1 MDNIVE
7 TTSQEEFVKSVCEKI
22 KEESFKRIK
31 EKGKFTIV
39 LAGGQTPKIIFDELI
54 LSYKNSIDWGKISFF
69 WVDERCVAPTDKSSN
84 FKLAYDHLL
93 SKLKSVGSIH
103 RIKGEIEVDKAAK
116 DYQKDLINFFKG
128 NEIKFDFVLLGMGED
143 GHVASLFPNSKEIKK
158 TNELVLATEKAYDGF
173 KRITMGLDLI
183 NEISYKLLIIRGEK
197 KLKTLFSKNETLP
210 ISNIKYKH
218 IYYLK

>member
-7 TTSQEEFVKSVCEKI
+7 TTSQEEFVKSICEKI

-93 SKLKSVGSIH
+93 SKLDSVGSIH

-128 NEIKFDFVLLGMGED
+128 NEM
-143 GHVASLFPNSKEIKK
+143 S
-158 TNELVLATEKAYDGF
+158 
-173 KRITMGLDLI
+173 
-183 NEISYKLLIIRGEK
+183 
-197 KLKTLFSKNETLP
+197 
-210 ISNIKYKH
+210 
-218 IYYLK
+218 

>member
-22 KEESFKRIK
+22 KEECFKRIK

-54 LSYKNSIDWGKISFF
+54 LSYKNSIDWSKISFF

-93 SKLKSVGSIH
+93 SKLNSVGSIH

-183 NEISYKLLIIRGEK
+183 NEISYKLLIIKGEK
-197 KLKTLFSKNETLP
+197 KLKTLISKNERLP
-210 ISNIKYKH
+210 IRNIKHKH

>member
-22 KEESFKRIK
+22 KEECFKRIK

-93 SKLKSVGSIH
+93 SKLNSVGSIH

-173 KRITMGLDLI
+173 KRITMSLDLI
-183 NEISYKLLIIRGEK
+183 NEISYKLLIIKGEK